1 MVWISA
7 SSMPNMLTKKQGSF
21 IMVQGYFPLKSQRN
35 AILIQA
41 KVGTSTLQAA
51 APSLILGWVIL
62 FSTCVVSALETANRY
77 AEKSGIMSSLFGT
90 WGLTTLRKEQSGKK
104 HPKNARRKRKS
115 HRGRNSPN
123 KGLSTVIEY
132 FMASISDNLN
142 IQTKVNDHDIEI
154 RTD

>member
-7 SSMPNMLTKKQGSF
+7 PSKPHVLTKKQGSF

-41 KVGTSTLQAA
+41 KAGTSTLQAA
-51 APSLILGWVIL
+51 VPSLILGWVIL
-62 FSTCVVSALETANRY
+62 FSTCVISALETANRY

-104 HPKNARRKRKS
+104 HPKNARRKRKRQ
-115 HRGRNSPN
+115 RGRNTSN
-123 KGLSTVIEY
+123 KGLSTAVKY
-132 FMASISDNLN
+132 FMEHLL
-142 IQTKVNDHDIEI
+142 QTI
-154 RTD
+154 